1 MEQTA
6 ENRYRLTFKIVQIGT
21 RITEWFEI
29 RQRARSLM
37 AELSQAF
44 KDIINL
50 GQLDGSEILHIDKI
64 DSPEVLRMDS
74 PLGSQ
79 APVYCTALGKAALE
93 YCGNT
98 SDF

>member
-21 RITEWFEI
+21 RITERFEI

-37 AELSQAF
+37 TELSQAF
-44 KDIINL
+44 KDTINL

-74 PLGSQ
+74 PLGSP
-79 APVYCTALGKAALE
+79 AYFTALGKAALE